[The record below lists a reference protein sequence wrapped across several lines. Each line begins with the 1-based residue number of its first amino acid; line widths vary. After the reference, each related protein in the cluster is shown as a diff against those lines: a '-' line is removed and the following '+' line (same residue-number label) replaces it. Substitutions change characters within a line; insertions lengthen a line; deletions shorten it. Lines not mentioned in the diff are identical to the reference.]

1 MYRLILCI
9 AYFLFFNFY
18 QIKSQIID
26 FESKNIFTKNA
37 VDYTYNQ
44 AFYFLKSVAKGDSI
58 IGLGHDF
65 CRVSFDG
72 GISWNEIDLAS
83 QQIFE
88 DGKDYKANNKFST
101 EYLRIYTYKNYII
114 LLKNNHFYISKDWRK
129 FEKVNFKPSKQD
141 DLNWTNNFIE
151 PKINDNGIALI
162 SNNRLY
168 LSENFIN
175 IHEIQLPQ
183 KVRVIECAI
192 YKDDIYIMTLKNIY
206 KSSDKGVTWNKIENI
221 IYPYSIEQ
229 MASYL
234 ESTGS
239 TFTDFEVFNNNIY
252 IEYSYMNNYVYN
264 LTDNSKTKLE
274 NIHKVGV
281 KDDTL
286 FLKTKSI
293 EINNKITENGK
304 IYFYKDVLS
313 KLDVDLSEYENSGV
327 SGKSIRGIHSI
338 YLTNSL
344 LIIDESSSINRKKV
358 SPNIQNNIAFNGN
371 VTKVFPNLI
380 INEVKII
387 DNNQVLEAN
396 EKNQI
401 SFYIKNEGKGDA
413 NDIITK
419 ISNPNSINGILF
431 NNPSIIRNLR
441 PNDSVQVLTTINSDI
456 NLKNG
461 NAKILFTFEEKNGF
475 SPEPTEIDFE
485 TKEFIKPLIKIVD
498 YAFITENGIINKGL
512 PIKLKVILQNIGQGQ
527 AEQIKVNFNYPKTNV
542 LPNSDN
548 EFYFSEL
555 KPGESK
561 EIMFEFITNKLYASN
576 TIPIE
581 ILINEKYGS
590 FAEDKEVYAQING
603 NSTISSVKIKGNYEE
618 KNIQIIEQSL
628 ISDIDKDI
636 PQNNK
641 INNNR
646 YALIIGNEDYST
658 RQTDLNNESNV
669 EFALN
674 DAKSFYE
681 YSLKVLGIP
690 KENCFLVLNATSG
703 EMTHKLNVITQILT
717 KLGDKAELIFYYAGH
732 GFPDEVTKIP
742 YLIPVDV
749 SATNLQSAIKLS
761 DLYQKFTDTQAK
773 RISVFLDACF
783 TGGGRNQGLLAVR
796 GVKIKPKQDK
806 LRGNLIVFTATNNEQ
821 SALPYKDKQHGMFT
835 YYLLKKLKET
845 NGQILYT
852 DLQNYIQE
860 QVSIQSLKVNS
871 KSQDPQINVSPEILD
886 VWENW
891 RFN

>member
-1 MYRLILCI
+1 MYKLILCI

-26 FESKNIFTKNA
+26 FESKNIFTKNG

-44 AFYFLKSVAKGDSI
+44 PFYFLKSVAKGDTI

-129 FEKVNFKPSKQD
+129 FDRINFKPSKQD

-151 PKINDNGIALI
+151 PKINDNGIAII

-206 KSSDKGVTWNKIENI
+206 KSTDKGVTWNKIENI
-221 IYPYSIEQ
+221 IYPYSVEQ
-229 MASYL
+229 MASSL
-234 ESTGS
+234 ESMGS

-274 NIHKVGV
+274 NIHKIGV

-293 EINNKITENGK
+293 ETNNKITENGK
-304 IYFYKDVLS
+304 LYFYKDVLS
-313 KLDVDLSEYENSGV
+313 KLDIDLSEYENSGV

-344 LIIDESSSINRKKV
+344 LIIDERSTINRKKV
-358 SPNIQNNIAFNGN
+358 SSNIQNNIAFNGN

-380 INEVKII
+380 INDVKII

-396 EKNQI
+396 EKIQI

-461 NAKILFTFEEKNGF
+461 NAKILFSFEEKNGF

-485 TKEFIKPLIKIVD
+485 TKEFIKPKIKIVD
-498 YAFITENGIINKGL
+498 YAFITENGKINKGL

-527 AEQIKVNFNYPKTNV
+527 AENVNVYFKYPQSNV
-542 LPNSDN
+542 LPNSN
-548 EFYFSEL
+548 SELTFSEL

-603 NSTISSVKIKGNYEE
+603 NSNISTVKIKGNYEE
-618 KNIQIIEQSL
+618 KSTQIIEQSL
-628 ISDIDKDI
+628 TSDVDKNI
-636 PQNNK
+636 PQNNT

-646 YALIIGNEDYST
+646 YALIIGNEDYSSK
-658 RQTDLNNESNV
+658 QIGLNTESNV
-669 EFALN
+669 EFAMN
-674 DAKSFYE
+674 DAKSFNE
-681 YSLKVLGIP
+681 YAIKVLGVP
-690 KENCFLVLNATSG
+690 KDNSFLVLNATSG
-703 EMTHKLNVITQILT
+703 EMTQKINVLTQILT
-717 KLGDKAELIFYYAGH
+717 TLGDKAEFIFYYAGH
-732 GFPDEVTKIP
+732 GFPDEVTKTP

-749 SATNLQSAIKLS
+749 SATNLQSAIKVT
-761 DLYQKFTDTQAK
+761 DLYKKFIDTKAK
-773 RISVFLDACF
+773 RITVVLDACF
-783 TGGGRNQGLLAVR
+783 TGGGRDQGLLAVR
-796 GVKIKPKQDK
+796 GVKVVPKIGF
-806 LRGNLIVFTATNNEQ
+806 LSGNMIVFTATNNEQ
-821 SALPYKDKQHGMFT
+821 SAMPYKAKQHGMFT
-835 YYLLKKLKET
+835 YYFLRKLQET
-845 NGQILYT
+845 NGNISYLEM
-852 DLQNYIQE
+852 QNYIKE
-860 QVSIQSLKVNS
+860 QVSIQSLKINS
-871 KSQDPQINVSPEILD
+871 KPQEPQINLSPDVIS

-891 RFN
+891 KFN